1 MDIEQKMG
9 TENAVFQETE
19 ENGSFQPHSA
29 LQRDVRS
36 G

>member
-1 MDIEQKMG
+1 VDIQKKTG

-19 ENGSFQPHSA
+19 ENGSFQAHSTV
-29 LQRDVRS
+29 QHDVRS